1 MIVKNGL
8 LLCIG
13 AFSSSLYAQSH
24 LTLEQRI
31 SQLEERLI
39 AAEKRAG
46 IAEAEIKTL
55 KNKPAEN
62 NKINTDITNNKNTSE
77 FIFNQKSKL
86 KFYGDVEFNLDSA
99 SRTGSLT
106 SLKTNANKKL
116 APSERERWD
125 VNGRILLGVDGVQ
138 HSSNGKYAGFTV
150 QPLAD
155 MNGKMNL
162 DDAAFYFGK
171 ENDWLMKVGRFE
183 AYDMFP
189 LNQDTFVEYSGNTAN
204 DLYSDGYGYIY
215 MMKEARGRSNSGGN
229 LLVSKTLDNWYLE
242 LNTLVEDGSSLFV
255 DQRYH
260 GEKLDNKKNVV
271 YFRPVVSWRSSN
283 YSLAAAM
290 ETNAVNNAYGYTD
303 SRGRWQDTSER
314 TGYGLTM
321 TWNFL
326 RANPQDGMV
335 VNLNTAMMD
344 AKDERDFSAGINALW
359 HRVELG
365 YIYAHNKISNF
376 NVLGVN
382 GECGNDCAI
391 LAPGKYDIHT
401 IHSSWQVPDIMNMP
415 NFNIYLGAYAS
426 WLNSSAEEDSS
437 NQPRY
442 GARLRFKYLF

>member
-1 MIVKNGL
+1 MIVKNRL

-46 IAEAEIKTL
+46 VAEAEIKIL

-106 SLKTNANKKL
+106 SLKTNTNKKL
-116 APSERERWD
+116 APSERERWG

-171 ENDWLMKVGRFE
+171 ENDWLMKIGRFE

-242 LNTLVEDGSSLFV
+242 LNTLIEDGSSLFV
-255 DQRYH
+255 EQRYH

-283 YSLAAAM
+283 YSFAAAM

-303 SRGRWQDTSER
+303 SQGRWHDTSER

-321 TWNFL
+321 TWNSL
-326 RANPQDGMV
+326 RTAPQDRMI

-344 AKDERDFSAGINALW
+344 AKDEQDFSAGINALW

-376 NVLGVN
+376 NIADVN

-401 IHSSWQVPDIMNMP
+401 IHSSWQVPNIMNMP
-415 NFNIYLGAYAS
+415 NFNIYLGTYAS

>member
-46 IAEAEIKTL
+46 IAEAEIKIL

-106 SLKTNANKKL
+106 SLKKNANKKL

-321 TWNFL
+321 TWNSL
-326 RANPQDGMV
+326 RTDPQDGMI

-344 AKDERDFSAGINALW
+344 AKDEQDFSAGINALW
-359 HRVELG
+359 HRIELG

-376 NVLGVN
+376 NAAGVN

-426 WLNSSAEEDSS
+426 WLNSSSEEDSS

>member
-1 MIVKNGL
+1 MIVKNRL

-46 IAEAEIKTL
+46 AAEAEIKTL

-106 SLKTNANKKL
+106 SLKTNTNKKL

-125 VNGRILLGVDGVQ
+125 VNGRILLGVDGVH

-171 ENDWLMKVGRFE
+171 ENDWLMKIGRFE

-255 DQRYH
+255 EQRYH

-283 YSLAAAM
+283 YSFAAAM

-303 SRGRWQDTSER
+303 SQGRWHDTSER

-321 TWNFL
+321 TWNSL
-326 RANPQDGMV
+326 RTAPQDGMI

-344 AKDERDFSAGINALW
+344 AKDEQDFSAGINALW

-376 NVLGVN
+376 NVAGVN

-401 IHSSWQVPDIMNMP
+401 IHSSWQVPNIMNMP